1 MLNMSN
7 QFYKYLSNKVVEYF
21 ESNEVNAGERY
32 YIQLDEKDQVEK
44 FYNELSQSENVNK
57 FSYRHKLGSEYS
69 TFSISLKDDVKVVVA
84 STINVTPAYLV
95 TIRNASQ

>member
-21 ESNEVNAGERY
+21 ESNEVKAGERY

-44 FYNELSQSENVNK
+44 FYN
-57 FSYRHKLGSEYS
+57 
-69 TFSISLKDDVKVVVA
+69 
-84 STINVTPAYLV
+84 
-95 TIRNASQ
+95 